1 MRHFLYEEKEYRIN
15 PRYKRKRNEQDSA
28 MALAR
33 LLRRL
38 SPRSRSGSGSGHGGG
53 ARRGP
58 DLRQKCIVK
67 MQYSSSGIAHSKQ
80 LEEYLGREGTDID
93 GGRAK
98 LYGTD
103 LDEYRKNMV
112 DKNFRI
118 FLSPQSDKINL
129 KEMTEKFMKTLEQ
142 RTGYKFYWQAANHY
156 NTAHPHA
163 HILING
169 KDKYG
174 REVEIP
180 RDIVRTFMREYARD
194 ICTSQIGNRTA
205 GEIALE
211 KERELEA
218 QRFTRLDEN
227 IKDSCG
233 GNFAIYPS
241 QIYVNRER
249 VLTRIENLRK
259 MGLCSY
265 KDGAYYFSPKW
276 EDDLR
281 ANARYNTFLAARAEL
296 KYTDQANLKVFSG
309 ADGVVTGK
317 VTKIYHPEDDFSNNH
332 AVIIECPDGKA
343 FFVPLLKAPK
353 MIVKSGYEGKEK
365 VELKEGEL
373 VSINT
378 YATQHG
384 RLTPVILK
392 AKDVKTKQARKE
404 IKARFAKQA
413 ETKPITLDEWASLIK
428 KDMGL

>member
-1 MRHFLYEEKEYRIN
+1 LRHFLFEEKEYRIN

-67 MQYSSSGIAHSKQ
+67 MQYSYSGIAHSKQ

-180 RDIVRTFMREYARD
+180 RDIVKTFMREYARD

-227 IKDSCG
+227 IKGSCG
-233 GNFAIYPS
+233 GNFQIYPN
-241 QIYVNRER
+241 QIYSDRER
-249 VLTRIENLRK
+249 ILARIENLRK

-265 KDGAYYFSPKW
+265 RDGAYHFSPKW

-296 KYTDQANLKVFSG
+296 RYTDQANLKVFSG
-309 ADGVVTGK
+309 ADGVVTGR
-317 VTKIYHPEDDFSNNH
+317 VTKIYRPEDDFSNNH
-332 AVIIECPDGKA
+332 AVIIEGLDGKA
-343 FFVPLLKAPK
+343 YFVPLLKAPE
-353 MIVKSGYEGKEK
+353 IITRTGQEGAERRR
-365 VELKEGEL
+365 LGEGEL
-373 VSINT
+373 VRINT
-378 YATQHG
+378 YENQRG
-384 RLTPVILK
+384 RLTPVIFPQEERAAMREIRQNGYSGNL
-392 AKDVKTKQARKE
+392 ARE
-404 IKARFAKQA
+404 ITGTRIR
-413 ETKPITLDEWASLIK
+413 ERN
-428 KDMGL
+428 